1 MLAITSVIIV
11 LSLLFGGTG
20 AAVVAA
26 QDSLPGEGLYAL
38 KTLTEDIQLT
48 FTHNQEKR
56 LEKALDFVNN
66 RFVEASILENEGQ
79 QWSYAKTTEL
89 TERLE
94 KNLKDALLSA
104 AAMDNPESGLTSIKD
119 QIKVLYVAIQKR
131 PQDQVSH
138 DRPDGGNDHPQ
149 LRVMFRKSYEIV
161 VVGLEDPQNFEEMIL
176 GRYGNNL
183 ERLDL
188 FVISSD
194 DFLLLTG
201 ELSLDKISLQ
211 DQQIPSGEGSYDP
224 EAQFGYGIDGA
235 QFAPH
240 FGSDESSAQFK
251 ADENAGFGAG
261 EPNDNG
267 TYTQEKAGDNYQYY
281 RDGTQNQSPK
291 PEP

>member
-20 AAVVAA
+20 MAVVAA
-26 QDSLPGEGLYAL
+26 QDSLPGEGLYSL

-48 FTHNQEKR
+48 FTNSQEKR
-56 LEKALDFVNN
+56 LEKALEFVNN
-66 RFVEASILENEGQ
+66 RFIEASIFEKEGKV
-79 QWSYAKTTEL
+79 WSDHEMANF

-104 AAMDNPESGLTSIKD
+104 AAMDNPEVGLTSIKD

-161 VVGLEDPQNFEEMIL
+161 AAGLVDPQNFEEMIL

-188 FVISSD
+188 FVISND
-194 DFLLLTG
+194 DFLLPAG
-201 ELSLDKISLQ
+201 ELSLDNSHLQ
-211 DQQIPSGEGSYDP
+211 GQQIPSNEGSHGP
-224 EAQFGYGIDGA
+224 EAQFGPGIDGA
-235 QFAPH
+235 QFAPN
-240 FGSDESSAQFK
+240 FGSDESSERFK

-261 EPNDNG
+261 EPNATGN
-267 TYTQEKAGDNYQYY
+267 TSQEKPGNNFQYY
-281 RDGTQNQSPK
+281 RDGTQNPRTK

>member
-20 AAVVAA
+20 AMVVAA

-48 FTHNQEKR
+48 FTYNQEKR

-66 RFVEASILENEGQ
+66 RFVEASIMDHEGQ

-138 DRPDGGNDHPQ
+138 DRPDGDNDHPQ

-161 VVGLEDPQNFEEMIL
+161 VAGLEDPQNFEEMIL

-188 FVISSD
+188 FVISND
-194 DFLLLTG
+194 DFLLPIG
-201 ELSLDKISLQ
+201 ELSLDNISLQ
-211 DQQIPSGEGSYDP
+211 DLHIPSGEGTTGP
-224 EAQFGYGIDGA
+224 EARFGPGIDDA

-240 FGSDESSAQFK
+240 FGSDESSAKFK
-251 ADENAGFGAG
+251 ADESAGFGAG
-261 EPNDNG
+261 EPNETGNTSQKKTG
-267 TYTQEKAGDNYQYY
+267 NNYQYY
-281 RDGTQNQSPK
+281 FDGTQSQSTK
-291 PEP
+291 SEP